1 MDWRTLE
8 TRRTLTTGASWGL
21 RGHWGQEDL
30 WDKRTFGTRGPWGPE
45 ELGDPVNLIH
55 TLETVSQG
63 PSDLGYH
70 VRIFDMRLGTQRTQW
85 TSYLGDLRNLKT
97 WRTLGTEEPWG
108 PGDLGDRISWC
119 SYCRGHGLRTP
130 HEGINQ
136 RNLKIW
142 ADVADKICF
151 HRNYKF
157 GIGIWFSAVQWRRF
171 RHRASVVCGRGHR
184 IKVFRDLS
192 PIFIFAMP
200 T

>member
-1 MDWRTLE
+1 M
-8 TRRTLTTGASWGL
+8 SMS
-21 RGHWGQEDL
+21 
-30 WDKRTFGTRGPWGPE
+30 
-45 ELGDPVNLIH
+45 VH

-63 PSDLGYH
+63 TSDLGYH

-85 TSYLGDLRNLKT
+85 ISYLGDLRNLKT

-157 GIGIWFSAVQWRRF
+157 GIGIWFSAVQWKRF
-171 RHRASVVCGRGHR
+171 PQRASVVRDQMCCKFGN
-184 IKVFRDLS
+184 IFKPKDSQFINFKVFPFKNVENSNLYTWNYCIKTFFGR
-192 PIFIFAMP
+192 F
-200 T
+200 